1 MKILES
7 FVNLFINDYK
17 KIPLL
22 GLRNIQKL
30 LNKLK
35 KHVKVLPCLGLPSP
49 NTFKI
54 VETNASEIGYGGILK
69 QRTFNSKEQFVR
81 YHSGIWN
88 TAQQNYSTI
97 KKEILAIVLC
107 IHRFQDD
114 LLNQEFLVRVDCTSA
129 KDVLQKRC

>member
-81 YHSGIWN
+81 YHSGI
-88 TAQQNYSTI
+88 
-97 KKEILAIVLC
+97 
-107 IHRFQDD
+107 
-114 LLNQEFLVRVDCTSA
+114 
-129 KDVLQKRC
+129 